1 MAPGTPARDIT
12 LGTNYRT
19 EAGVDL
25 SYPLTTALV
34 NTFNVRYRRLALTM
48 KDAQNA
54 GLKNQFS
61 FRLGALYFAWALSY
75 SQVEV
80 YQALVQQL
88 ADQTSQARNLSAGG
102 VTSSS
107 RVLDAL
113 ARLANAQADLVTAQN
128 QSDSLRLELVNFA
141 QCKDSAL
148 APEPFSFGLD
158 SASLAALDTVA
169 LNTARPELASVDLF
183 ISQQST
189 LSDIIGGQKYPNLVA
204 SVGYRYAN
212 PGLKMGGS
220 DFMGYG
226 QAGLQ
231 LQWSATSIFDWS
243 GPSSQQKQT
252 SSQIEIA
259 KFQKQQMID
268 SWNNAIK
275 NAKLQVT
282 RAARVRQAAAAA
294 LAAADAV
301 VVDAKNGLAAG
312 TLTQSD
318 YLNAITSKAKADLA
332 VRQAAFMSNLA
343 LLQLYFAAG
352 RELRF

>member
-1 MAPGTPARDIT
+1 
-12 LGTNYRT
+12 
-19 EAGVDL
+19 
-25 SYPLTTALV
+25 
-34 NTFNVRYRRLALTM
+34 M

-54 GLKNQFS
+54 GLKNQLS

-80 YQALVQQL
+80 YQALVKQL

-107 RVLDAL
+107 KVLDAL

-128 QSDSLRLELVNFA
+128 QSDSLRLELANFA

-158 SASLAALDTVA
+158 SASLASLDTVA

-189 LSDIIGGQKYPNLVA
+189 LSDIMSGQKYPNLVA

-231 LQWSATSIFDWS
+231 LRWSATSLFDWS
-243 GPSSQQKQT
+243 GPSNQQKQT

-282 RAARVRQAAAAA
+282 RASRVRQAAAAA
-294 LAAADAV
+294 LTAADAV

-318 YLNAITSKAKADLA
+318 YLNAITSKAKADLT
-332 VRQAAFMSNLA
+332 VRQAAFMNNLA
-343 LLQLYFAAG
+343 ILQLYFAAG
-352 RELRF
+352 KELRF